1 MKKSATGE
9 KTSLL
14 KWAEERMKL
23 KRELEEEKKKQ
34 QTSKE
39 PQDSS
44 LVAVPCL
51 PEDCIFHIIVRLP
64 LESLLS
70 SRFVCKAWYRIVNR
84 PDFVNS
90 HLQRSSTGLIYLTP
104 AVKVASCSNVG
115 SSSAMEK
122 NEFNVDANVLG
133 LDSVAVL
140 HWHLFSPRTRF
151 QIKYLEIRGSKSTIK
166 EYNVTCTGHI
176 KAMCNGLIVLEKVV
190 RGRGLIVMNPVTREV
205 ETVPLGTM
213 CVPHRESYGLAFC
226 HESSRY
232 KLVHLF
238 QDASQCIGCEIMH
251 FGSGPWRVVEG
262 PPHGFM
268 GWLGYPPVSAIGAL
282 HWVPNVDH
290 NEHILSM
297 PLRDEEFIKIPL
309 PNTGGIHDRVLEIG
323 GSLGF
328 VSRESAIRIDVWILK
343 SLGGEGWAKQHS
355 IVLDCARDMV
365 PLYCMGPGGE
375 LVFEHGEHLYAY
387 DRRSQLMRK
396 VEAKNEWRTSPGC
409 YFPHVN
415 SLISWRI

>member
-23 KRELEEEKKKQ
+23 KPELEEEKRKQ

-39 PQDSS
+39 PRDSS
-44 LVAVPCL
+44 LVAVPYL
-51 PEDCIFHIIVRLP
+51 PDDCIFHIIVRLP

-84 PDFVNS
+84 PDFVDS
-90 HLQRSSTGLIYLTP
+90 P
-104 AVKVASCSNVG
+104 
-115 SSSAMEK
+115 SSAIKRWIDIFDPGCE
-122 NEFNVDANVLG
+122 
-133 LDSVAVL
+133 DSVAVL

-151 QIKYLEIRGSKSTIK
+151 QIKYLEIGGDKSTIK

-176 KAMCNGLIVLEKVV
+176 KATCNGLIILEKVV
-190 RGRGLIVMNPVTREV
+190 KGRGLIVMNPVTREV
-205 ETVPLGTM
+205 EEVPLGTM
-213 CVPHRESYGLAFC
+213 CDPHR
-226 HESSRY
+226 ESSRY

-251 FGSGPWRVVEG
+251 IRSRTWRVVEG

-268 GWLGYPPVSAIGAL
+268 GWLGYPPVSATGAL
-282 HWVPNVDH
+282 PNVDH
-290 NEHILSM
+290 NEHIVSM
-297 PLRDEEFIKIPL
+297 PLKDEKFVKIPL
-309 PNTGGIHDRVLEIG
+309 PSTGGIHDRVLEIG

-328 VSRESAIRIDVWILK
+328 VSP
-343 SLGGEGWAKQHS
+343 Q
-355 IVLDCARDMV
+355 
-365 PLYCMGPGGE
+365 
-375 LVFEHGEHLYAY
+375 
-387 DRRSQLMRK
+387 
-396 VEAKNEWRTSPGC
+396 PGC

-415 SLISWRI
+415 SLVSWKILQDENKIGVTNS